1 MCSNIFQF
9 KKVMQRMQY
18 KLCNHQKGIVENDL
32 LTDVNVYS
40 LQCMLYYIRR
50 IISNDL
56 FTNGLYINLLR
67 RLIVLL

>member
-40 LQCMLYYIRR
+40 LQCMVYYIRR
-50 IISNDL
+50 VISNDL

-67 RLIVLL
+67 RLIAYL

>member
-40 LQCMLYYIRR
+40 LQCMVYYIRR
-50 IISNDL
+50 LISNDL

-67 RLIVLL
+67 RLIA